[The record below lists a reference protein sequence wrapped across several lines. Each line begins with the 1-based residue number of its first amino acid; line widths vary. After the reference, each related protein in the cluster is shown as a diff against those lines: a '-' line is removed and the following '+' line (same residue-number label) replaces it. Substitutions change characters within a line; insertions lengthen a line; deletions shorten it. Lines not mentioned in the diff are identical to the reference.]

1 MLRYE
6 EYTNEK
12 LDECDVCE
20 AQIEYLVALSLTR
33 ACTQIG
39 K

>member
-1 MLRYE
+1 MFRYE
-6 EYTNEK
+6 EYTDKEM
-12 LDECDVCE
+12 DACDICE
-20 AQIEYLVALSLTR
+20 AQIEYIYALGLTR

>member
-6 EYTNEK
+6 DYTNEEM
-12 LDECDVCE
+12 DACDICE
-20 AQIEYLVALSLTR
+20 AQTEYIYALSLTR